1 MTITSVPTTM
11 PEGIAGML
19 DDSSPI
25 KDIASKRNSE
35 SVNEILPGVMV
46 EQCTGDDDVKQVS
59 GAGAHLVGIAI
70 FGHSYVPTYAID
82 PATGAYIPGITF
94 DVLKHGRCRVVCEGT
109 MDVTN
114 QVHVRHTVNGGN
126 TTLGAFT
133 ATADAGKTLDI
144 SAFAQVVKSGSA
156 TTSPPVIDINMTM
169 VNLASAD

>member
-11 PEGIAGML
+11 PEGIAGQL

-25 KDIASKRNSE
+25 KDIASKRNAE
-35 SVNEILPGVMV
+35 SVNEILPGIMV
-46 EQCTGDDDVKQVS
+46 RQGTNDDDVNLMD
-59 GAGAHLVGIAI
+59 GADSFMVGIAV

-82 PATGAYIPGITF
+82 PATGAYLPNITF

-109 MDVTN
+109 IDVTN
-114 QVHVRHTVNGGN
+114 NLHVRHTAHSGN

-133 ATADAGKTLDI
+133 ATADAGYTLDV
-144 SAFAQVVKSGSA
+144 SAFAQCVRSGSA
-156 TTSPPVIDINMTM
+156 TGNPPVIDINMTM